1 MRRGP
6 GSAWA
11 GAKRGAVKAPG
22 FVAMARQ
29 DVEDPS
35 AGALATGEPYYLP
48 LADEVEAFGAAYASR
63 LPVLLKGPTGCGKTR
78 FVEYMTWRLF
88 GASGLGVDHHLV
100 TVSCHEDLTGTDLV
114 GRFLLK
120 GDETLWQDGPL
131 TRAVRQGSLCYL
143 DEIVEARK
151 DTTVLIHSLTDHR
164 RVLPIDK
171 TGELVHAHDDFLL
184 VISYN
189 PGYQSIL
196 KDLKTSTRQRFV
208 SLSFDYPDEA
218 REAEIVAHESG
229 VDADV
234 AGRLAIIGAKVR
246 NLRDHGFREGVS
258 TRLLIYAA
266 QLIQHGIQPRRAAD
280 IAIVEAVSD
289 DANVQEAVAGIV
301 DVVWP

>member
-1 MRRGP
+1 ME
-6 GSAWA
+6 S
-11 GAKRGAVKAPG
+11 
-22 FVAMARQ
+22 
-29 DVEDPS
+29 PS
-35 AGALATGEPYYLP
+35 APALDGARLVTSEPYYLP
-48 LADEVEAFGAAYASR
+48 LADEVAEFEAAYATR

-78 FVEYMTWRLF
+78 FVEHMTWRLF
-88 GASGLGVDHHLV
+88 GGADIDDHLV

-114 GRFLLK
+114 GRYLLK

-131 TRAVRQGSLCYL
+131 TRAVREGSICYL

-171 TGELVHAHDDFLL
+171 TGELLRAHDDFLL

-189 PGYQSIL
+189 PGYQSVL

-208 SLSFDYPDEA
+208 SLTFDYPDEA

-229 VDADV
+229 VSPGV
-234 AGRLAIIGAKVR
+234 AERLAVIGAKVR
-246 NLRDHGFREGVS
+246 NLREHGFREGVS
-258 TRLLIYAA
+258 TRLLIYAG
-266 QLIQHGIQPRRAAD
+266 QLIRHRIEPRRAAQV
-280 IAIVEAVSD
+280 AIVEAVSD

>member
-1 MRRGP
+1 MN
-6 GSAWA
+6 SSSEAVLD
-11 GAKRGAVKAPG
+11 GAR
-22 FVAMARQ
+22 
-29 DVEDPS
+29 
-35 AGALATGEPYYLP
+35 LATSEPYYLP
-48 LADEVEAFGAAYASR
+48 LADEVVEFEAAYATR

-78 FVEYMTWRLF
+78 FVEHMTWRLF
-88 GASGLGVDHHLV
+88 GGADIDDHLV

-114 GRFLLK
+114 GRYLLK

-131 TRAVRQGSLCYL
+131 THAVREGSICYL

-171 TGELVHAHDDFLL
+171 TGELLRAHDDFLL

-208 SLSFDYPDEA
+208 SLTFDYPDEA

-229 VDADV
+229 VTPEV
-234 AGRLAIIGAKVR
+234 AERLAVIGAKVR
-246 NLRDHGFREGVS
+246 NLREHGFREGVS
-258 TRLLIYAA
+258 TRLLIYAG
-266 QLIQHGIQPRRAAD
+266 QLIRQGIEPRRAAQV
-280 IAIVEAVSD
+280 AIVEAVSD
-289 DANVQEAVAGIV
+289 DPNVQEAVAGIV

>member
-1 MRRGP
+1 ME
-6 GSAWA
+6 SHSEA
-11 GAKRGAVKAPG
+11 
-22 FVAMARQ
+22 
-29 DVEDPS
+29 
-35 AGALATGEPYYLP
+35 ALDGVRLPKSEPYYLP
-48 LADEVEAFGAAYASR
+48 LADEVAEFEAAYASR

-78 FVEYMTWRLF
+78 FVEHMTWRLF
-88 GASGLGVDHHLV
+88 GGANIDEHLV

-131 TRAVRQGSLCYL
+131 TQAVRDGAICYL

-171 TGELVHAHDDFLL
+171 TGELLHAHDDFLM

-208 SLSFDYPDEA
+208 SLAFDYPDEA
-218 REAEIVAHESG
+218 REAEIVVHESG
-229 VDADV
+229 VEADV
-234 AGRLAIIGAKVR
+234 AGRLAVIGGKVR
-246 NLRDHGFREGVS
+246 NLREHGFGEGVS
-258 TRLLIYAA
+258 TRLLIYAG
-266 QLIQHGIQPRRAAD
+266 QLMRHGIEPRRAAQV
-280 IAIVEAVSD
+280 AIVEAVSD
-289 DANVQEAVAGIV
+289 DPNVQEAVAAIV